1 MSSAD
6 LEYRAKLTELVFS
19 VKTTTQ
25 LLNDFTRKSAMNPE
39 APHAYAN
46 YRVTRDLY
54 STINQAEL
62 PDSANPWAQINTARV
77 NRAARSLLEAD
88 TNRLRLQSAS
98 P

>member
-1 MSSAD
+1 LSSAD
-6 LEYRAKLTELVFS
+6 LEYRAKLTELAFS

-25 LLNDFTRKSAMNPE
+25 LLNDFTRKSAINPE

-54 STINQAEL
+54 AAIKQAEL
-62 PDSANPWAQINTARV
+62 PGSSDPWSQVSTARV